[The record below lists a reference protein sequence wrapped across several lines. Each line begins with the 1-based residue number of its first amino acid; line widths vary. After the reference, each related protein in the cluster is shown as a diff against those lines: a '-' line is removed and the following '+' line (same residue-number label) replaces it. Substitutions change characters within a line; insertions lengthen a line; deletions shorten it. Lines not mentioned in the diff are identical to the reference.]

1 MLHPVILD
9 SGANYHMFREHDF
22 FEHIHP
28 ATGKVILGDGQTS
41 LQIRG
46 AGTVQCKI
54 GGHTLSIDDVRY
66 IPNLAESIYSLFL
79 HIRLPDHSITSSFD
93 KGLFVHFPT
102 FTTQAII
109 GTSDIYLDT
118 TPFYDTTDTRKI
130 NSVPG
135 SSSCSFSHY
144 LKSFQEAVLQDSSQ
158 LDDPSTYLRTIIAP
172 DDVAT
177 DISSVSIP
185 IIHCVDKAS
194 SSLPDRLTFTEDI
207 LCSSIGFCRV
217 DTMKQHLSH
226 LYQDTIAL
234 DHTPPDAVLDIGHFA
249 TFPKTP
255 RNTTAVPRPSQ
266 IGAVIHVDI
275 VFGPDVAIRDIHYG
289 LLFSDRFSRMT
300 YVYPLKKLTWDI
312 QKQIEYFFA
321 HIGFRPRRLISD
333 FDPKLIGGKARDYLN
348 DLLIHVNAAPSGRQ
362 DRNGLAER
370 HWQTMVAMARNWL
383 ASTEL
388 PAKFWFFAVKRA
400 AETCNYFPMKLE
412 SGAWS
417 TPFELAHNSKPDLRV
432 LFKLFSLA
440 AVRRE
445 HVGDHQLGKFD
456 AQSVNMIAVGR
467 CPNSNGCSLT
477 TGFLVH

>member
-1 MLHPVILD
+1 
-9 SGANYHMFREHDF
+9 
-22 FEHIHP
+22 
-28 ATGKVILGDGQTS
+28 
-41 LQIRG
+41 
-46 AGTVQCKI
+46 
-54 GGHTLSIDDVRY
+54 
-66 IPNLAESIYSLFL
+66 
-79 HIRLPDHSITSSFD
+79 
-93 KGLFVHFPT
+93 
-102 FTTQAII
+102 
-109 GTSDIYLDT
+109 
-118 TPFYDTTDTRKI
+118 
-130 NSVPG
+130 
-135 SSSCSFSHY
+135 
-144 LKSFQEAVLQDSSQ
+144 
-158 LDDPSTYLRTIIAP
+158 
-172 DDVAT
+172 
-177 DISSVSIP
+177 
-185 IIHCVDKAS
+185 
-194 SSLPDRLTFTEDI
+194 
-207 LCSSIGFCRV
+207 
-217 DTMKQHLSH
+217 
-226 LYQDTIAL
+226 
-234 DHTPPDAVLDIGHFA
+234 LDIGHFA

-255 RNTTAVPRPSQ
+255 RNTTPVPRPSQ
-266 IGAVIHVDI
+266 FGAVIHVDI

-348 DLLIHVNAAPSGRQ
+348 DLLIHVNAAPSSRQ
-362 DRNGLAER
+362 DQNGLAER

-383 ASTEL
+383 ASNEL
-388 PAKFWFFAVKRA
+388 PAKFWFFAIKRA

-467 CPNSNGCSLT
+467 CPNSNGCSFT
-477 TGFLVH
+477 TRFLVH